1 MKQLGEQYE
10 DVLSRLQAQEAIEA
24 QVALAQ
30 EALAQA
36 AEAARNGKRY
46 KRSARETLAGTGG
59 LPPGSA
65 KKRAIVVMGKESEC
79 GLGVPV

>member
-36 AEAARNGKRY
+36 ARNGNRHTMK
-46 KRSARETLAGTGG
+46 TLAGTGG
-59 LPPGSA
+59 LPTGSA